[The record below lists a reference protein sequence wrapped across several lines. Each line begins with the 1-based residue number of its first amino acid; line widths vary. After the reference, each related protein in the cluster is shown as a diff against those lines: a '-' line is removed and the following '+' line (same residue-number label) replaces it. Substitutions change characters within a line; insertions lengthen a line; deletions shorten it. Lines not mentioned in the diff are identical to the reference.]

1 MLGLNIDMVIFGL
14 FLLINLVIGIFSS
27 RRITSLRDY
36 AIGKKDFSTATLTA
50 TIVVSWLGS
59 WYVFETLQHTYTD
72 GLYFVI
78 VISGACICLVLVGLL
93 AVRMR
98 EFLKNIS
105 VAEAMGDLYGKT
117 VQIITA
123 ISGVLSVLTIVAME
137 FHVISRI
144 ISLIFNTE
152 SAQTP
157 VIAAGVVIIY
167 SVFGGIRAITFTDV
181 VQFFTFGTF
190 IPILALVIWNQLK
203 DPHQVITLLNTNPN
217 FSWSQVIGWHPKFI
231 DALLML
237 VWFIL
242 PAMEPVVF
250 QRISMARDVAQVQK
264 SFSYAALISL
274 VVCLFL
280 AWVAILLLANNPN
293 LEPNKLFEHI
303 VHNYTST
310 GLRGFIG
317 IGVLALA
324 MSTADSYLNAS
335 AVLLTNDIAK
345 PLGINLK
352 KEKEVLVA
360 RSLCLLSGVFAL
372 LIALHFRG
380 ILVLLEFSN
389 RLYMPVV
396 TVPLLLAIL
405 GFRSTTLSVLIGMS
419 MGFITVICWSLIFKG
434 NSSIILGI
442 IANLTGLLGSHYL
455 LKQPGGWIGV
465 REPEPLLEAREN
477 RRRAWKRFK
486 KDFKEFNLAQY
497 LQKTFPNQEYL
508 LTIFGI
514 YVIAATYAS
523 FYTVS
528 EEIQTNYSKLYH
540 IIGQSVLFIST
551 GLLTYPLWPPIFK
564 KKWFITWAW
573 PLSVFY
579 VLFGVGTWLVLMSG
593 FHTFQTMI
601 FLLNIVMAFLLFD
614 WPFVVAMVFSGVI
627 IAINIFKLFAPAPS
641 ISNGFGTLQF
651 KILYGLLL
659 LSSFLLAIFKHKQA
673 QKQLASRNEYLKLL
687 QTERDEKL
695 KIALEYR
702 ERFSN
707 ALSTDCVEGFMLLYQ
722 RGKELIEAA
731 KHVQTADQAKT
742 FMEDVLTLLSKQ
754 QQAGEYLAE
763 TIYRFKEHMRLN
775 VQKVDLTDFLD
786 TTLENLDMI
795 DLQPRPKVTVQ
806 LQTQQ
811 TAIQGDPKLIQ
822 KLLYNSLQS
831 LQEKNQDNKPIKLIV
846 EDASLV
852 YDIPF
857 IPNYAK
863 KLPAIQFMLTT
874 VDQPSTKKT
883 SYEVIEPVNIFLPKH
898 IEDLARA
905 ENEQIIDA
913 HYGSASW
920 EADVK
925 GLTQIYVIPVEIRR
939 IRPALMD
946 EPQMVLDSKGKTT

>member
-1 MLGLNIDMVIFGL
+1 MP
-14 FLLINLVIGIFSS
+14 
-27 RRITSLRDY
+27 
-36 AIGKKDFSTATLTA
+36 
-50 TIVVSWLGS
+50 VV
-59 WYVFETLQHTYTD
+59 
-72 GLYFVI
+72 
-78 VISGACICLVLVGLL
+78 
-93 AVRMR
+93 
-98 EFLKNIS
+98 
-105 VAEAMGDLYGKT
+105 
-117 VQIITA
+117 
-123 ISGVLSVLTIVAME
+123 
-137 FHVISRI
+137 
-144 ISLIFNTE
+144 
-152 SAQTP
+152 
-157 VIAAGVVIIY
+157 AAGVVIIY

-181 VQFFTFGTF
+181 IQFFTFGTF

-217 FSWSQVIGWHPKFI
+217 FSWSQVISWSPKFRST
-231 DALLML
+231 LSMFL
-237 VWFIL
+237 WFLI
-242 PAMEPVVF
+242 PAMDPVIF
-250 QRISMARDVAQVQK
+250 QRISMARDVAQVRQ
-264 SFSYAALISL
+264 SFNYAGLISL
-274 VVCLFL
+274 GVCLFL
-280 AWVAILLLANNPN
+280 AWVAILLLANNPS
-293 LEPNKLFEHI
+293 LEPDKLFNYVI
-303 VHNYTST
+303 NNYTPS
-310 GLRGFIG
+310 GLRGLIG
-317 IGVLALA
+317 VGVLALA
-324 MSTADSYLNAS
+324 MSTADSCLNAS

-345 PLGINLK
+345 PLGIQFKN
-352 KEKEVLVA
+352 EVIAA
-360 RSLCLLSGVFAL
+360 RVLCLVSGLFAL
-372 LIALHFRG
+372 LITLQFKG
-380 ILVLLEFSN
+380 ILALLQFANS
-389 RLYMPVV
+389 LYMPVV

-405 GFRSTTLSVLIGMS
+405 GFRSSTLSVLLGMG
-419 MGFITVICWSLIFKG
+419 MGFLTVIGWPLIYKG
-434 NSSIILGI
+434 GDSIIPGI
-442 IANLTGLLGSHYL
+442 VANLVGLLGSHYI
-455 LKQPGGWIGV
+455 LKQPGGWVGI

-477 RRRAWKRFK
+477 RRKAWKRFK
-486 KDFKEFNLAQY
+486 KDFKEFSLVQY
-497 LQKTFPNQEYL
+497 LQKTFPNQDYL

-523 FYTVS
+523 FYTVP
-528 EEIQTNYSKLYH
+528 EEIQTNHARLYH

-564 KKWFITWAW
+564 NKWFITWAW

-614 WPFVVAMVFSGVI
+614 WPFVVTMVFSGVI
-627 IAINIFKLFAPAPS
+627 IATNIFKLFASAPS
-641 ISNGFGTLQF
+641 TSNDFGTLQF

-687 QTERDEKL
+687 QAERDEKL
-695 KIALEYR
+695 KVALEYR

-731 KHVQTADQAKT
+731 KQVQNEEQAKA
-742 FMEDVLTLLSKQ
+742 FMEDVLTLLAKQ

-763 TIYRFKEHMRLN
+763 TIYRFKEHMRLD

-786 TTLENLDMI
+786 ATLENLDMI

-811 TAIQGDPKLIQ
+811 RAIQCDPRLIQ
-822 KLLYNSLQS
+822 KLLYNSLRS
-831 LQEKNQDNKPIKLIV
+831 IQEKNQDNKPIRLIV

-863 KLPAIQFMLTT
+863 KLPAIQFMFTT
-874 VDQPSTKKT
+874 VDQLSAKKN

-920 EADVK
+920 EADIK

-946 EPQMVLDSKGKTT
+946 EPQMVLDNKGQTT